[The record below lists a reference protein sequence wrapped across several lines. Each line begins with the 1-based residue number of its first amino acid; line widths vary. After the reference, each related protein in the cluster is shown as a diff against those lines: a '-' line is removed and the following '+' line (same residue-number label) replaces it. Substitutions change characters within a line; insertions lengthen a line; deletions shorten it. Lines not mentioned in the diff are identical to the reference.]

1 VSIRDDVNELLDG
14 VPEDRLADVRVY
26 LEHLRD
32 ADRALKAWDQEYAG
46 ADTAER
52 IRLAVAEAEADPQS
66 SLPHDKVA
74 DWLRSWGSE
83 NELPSPLEH

>member
-46 ADTAER
+46 ANIAER

-74 DWLRSWGSE
+74 DWVRSWGSE